1 MDALISP
8 HRFSRRTILGGGALT
23 VGFALARVRTDAVA
37 QGAAMAPRLVNS
49 QEVDSFL
56 AVNGDDTVTVF
67 CGKVDLGQGLRIAI
81 RQIVAEELGISVD
94 RINYVEGDT
103 ALTPDQGRTSGS
115 TGIQRGG
122 MQIRQAAATAR
133 KALLEL
139 AAQRLNAKADD
150 FVATDGEIRPRSGGP
165 GVRFSNLIGERRFD
179 LKLDPNA
186 PLKDPA
192 TTRWSAK
199 RCRAQ
204 TCPRSAPAALPMCTT
219 SDCRTWC
226 MRASFDRRRLAPTS
240 YPSMRARS
248 GTLPAPEWCGSGIFS
263 RLSPTMNGR

>member
-8 HRFSRRTILGGGALT
+8 HRFSRRTILEGGALT

-103 ALTPDQGRTSGS
+103 GSYPRPRANLRLNRHPARGNANPTSRGNRAQSALRACRT
-115 TGIQRGG
+115 T
-122 MQIRQAAATAR
+122 
-133 KALLEL
+133 
-139 AAQRLNAKADD
+139 AQR
-150 FVATDGEIRPRSGGP
+150 E
-165 GVRFSNLIGERRFD
+165 
-179 LKLDPNA
+179 
-186 PLKDPA
+186 
-192 TTRWSAK
+192 
-199 RCRAQ
+199 
-204 TCPRSAPAALPMCTT
+204 
-219 SDCRTWC
+219 
-226 MRASFDRRRLAPTS
+226 
-240 YPSMRARS
+240 
-248 GTLPAPEWCGSGIFS
+248 
-263 RLSPTMNGR
+263 GR